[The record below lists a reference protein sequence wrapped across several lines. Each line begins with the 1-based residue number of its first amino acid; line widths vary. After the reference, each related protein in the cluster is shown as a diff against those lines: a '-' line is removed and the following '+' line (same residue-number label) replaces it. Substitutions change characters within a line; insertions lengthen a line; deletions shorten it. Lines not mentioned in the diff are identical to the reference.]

1 MKCLTQELQLMIN
14 SVYNFW
20 PQAVA
25 YRSATWDDDFSTKCL
40 GGSRL
45 MGTVFSITSL
55 PHLLFVSEGQNL
67 CVTFFQTDGLCK
79 NEGECRPSCD
89 EPPFYECACTS
100 EWEGHNCT
108 IKVLNYFQL
117 LWADLVLTQGTLR
130 KVLHLSISLLRY
142 LLCLL
147 LTSWDVMG
155 LSKLWR
161 HI

>member
-1 MKCLTQELQLMIN
+1 M
-14 SVYNFW
+14 
-20 PQAVA
+20 
-25 YRSATWDDDFSTKCL
+25 
-40 GGSRL
+40 
-45 MGTVFSITSL
+45 
-55 PHLLFVSEGQNL
+55 SEGQNL

-147 LTSWDVMG
+147 LTSWDVIG
-155 LSKLWR
+155 LSKFWR
-161 HI
+161 HISSALRTFTYCTLCTADHLFYWFSINQTSKSDDRFNVTKLLHTNQPNRRSELMS